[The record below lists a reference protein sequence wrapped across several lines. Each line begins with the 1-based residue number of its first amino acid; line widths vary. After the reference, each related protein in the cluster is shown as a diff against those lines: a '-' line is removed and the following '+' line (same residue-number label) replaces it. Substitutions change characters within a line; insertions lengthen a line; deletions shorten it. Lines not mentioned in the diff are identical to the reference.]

1 MKKAVATQDAPQ
13 AVGPYAQGVEAGGFV
28 FVSGQIPLNPDGS
41 AVKGGIGELTERCLR
56 NVEGILKSAGLG
68 LEDVVKTTV
77 FLTDMGKFPAMNEAY
92 ARFFKAPYPAR
103 ATVEVKALP
112 KGVEVEIEAIAARR

>member
-13 AVGPYAQGVEAGGFV
+13 AVGPYAQGVEAGGLV
-28 FVSGQIPLNPDGS
+28 FVSGQIPLNPDGTPVS
-41 AVKGGIGELTERCLR
+41 GGIAELTERCLR

-68 LEDVVKTTV
+68 MEDVVKTTV
-77 FLTDMGKFPAMNEAY
+77 FMTDMGQFAAMNEVY

-103 ATVEVKALP
+103 ATVQVAALP
-112 KGVEVEIEAIAARR
+112 KGVPVEIEAVAARR